1 MFKGFSVIAT
11 NRVRRSGREGKEELS
26 FDSKTG
32 REDFLYFVS
41 ATTMPLETIFFASGV
56 NCCKE
61 SEPRI
66 KIM

>member
-11 NRVRRSGREGKEELS
+11 NRVRRSLREGKEELS
-26 FDSKTG
+26 FDSKTE

-41 ATTMPLETIFFASGV
+41 ATIPLETICFASGV
-56 NCCKE
+56 NCCEE